1 MLCSVP
7 CHWNGQL
14 GRLSITVLSKLLW
27 RNTQTHTTTSPCVRQ
42 VHPLCKI
49 HFRTSSVALCT
60 QMYRQTDKQTNYV
73 DYLLTKYTAL
83 FLSAGGNWVSGCSN
97 PAWVRTTNRT
107 RQSPFSR
114 KFRICDMFSSWL
126 VILDHLSGFTCM
138 VTLWYTKNVTFVHYT
153 QGCID
158 HFCRLWSKASS
169 LCPVLMKVVKN
180 GTVNQLS

>member
-1 MLCSVP
+1 MKK
-7 CHWNGQL
+7 H
-14 GRLSITVLSKLLW
+14 T
-27 RNTQTHTTTSPCVRQ
+27 NTYNYISLRKTSLD

-49 HFRTSSVALCT
+49 NSGLHQLHYAHKCT
-60 QMYRQTDKQTNYV
+60 DRQTNKQKNKKTNKQTNKQDYI

-138 VTLWYTKNVTFVHYT
+138 VTL
-153 QGCID
+153 
-158 HFCRLWSKASS
+158 
-169 LCPVLMKVVKN
+169 
-180 GTVNQLS
+180 